1 MPISPGLETGR
12 DFENPVQQASTSA
25 TVQMMRILVTGG
37 TGFVGLHLLAAMHR
51 AFGAA
56 ASICVTSKSGGNAIR
71 EKSVVALDVTNA
83 GAVAARIEAFQPTHV
98 VHLAALAAVQN
109 AQVHEELAWQVHLF
123 GTLNIAN
130 AILRHAPECT
140 LMFVGSGQ
148 VYGATARNSLPLDE
162 DALLAPTNTYAVTKA
177 AADIALGAMA
187 EQGLHCLR
195 LRPFNHSGVG
205 QTEDF
210 VIPSFAMQ
218 IARIEAGL
226 QPPVIKVGNLDA
238 ERDFLD
244 VRDVAEMYVA
254 SIARSRDIKA
264 GAIYNI
270 ASGIPRQIAAVLDS
284 LIAMSDSRIEISY
297 DPTRMRPADTPSF
310 VGDASRARRDL
321 QWVPRIGFDETLQD
335 ILRAARLQVAA
346 AG

>member
-1 MPISPGLETGR
+1 MPISPGLGTGS
-12 DFENPVQQASTSA
+12 DFENRVQRANTGA

-37 TGFVGLHLLAAMHR
+37 TGFVGLHLLAALHQV
-51 AFGAA
+51 FGPTAA
-56 ASICVTSKSGGNAIR
+56 MCVTSKSGGEVIG
-71 EKSVVALDVTNA
+71 ETPVIALDVTDTE
-83 GAVAARIEAFQPTHV
+83 AVAARIKAFQPTHV

-109 AQVHEELAWQVHLF
+109 AQVHENLAWQVHLF

-130 AILRHAPECT
+130 AILRHAPACT
-140 LMFVGSGQ
+140 LLFVGSGQ
-148 VYGATARNSLPLDE
+148 VYGATARNGVALDE

-177 AADIALGAMA
+177 AADIALGAIA

-195 LRPFNHSGVG
+195 LRPFNHTGVG

-226 QPPVIKVGNLDA
+226 QPPVIMVGNLDA

-244 VRDVAEMYVA
+244 VRDVAEAYVA
-254 SIARSRDIKA
+254 SIARSRELKA

-270 ASGIPRQIAAVLDS
+270 ASGIPRRIAGVLDS

-297 DPTRMRPADTPSF
+297 DQARMRPTDTPSF